1 MAAQIASLASGDA
14 FLRRLHPVT
23 KLLAT
28 VLICVAAFLF
38 RSWVVPAA
46 LAGFLISLHAP
57 HSIGF
62 RRLGSVLKPMPLFVA
77 IIVLANMF
85 LAHREGSPW
94 ENAGAGLVQSLRVVV
109 SVVAANLFLAATEP
123 VDLADA
129 VMRFLAPLKRL
140 GLPSGE
146 LSLMTMITFSFI
158 PLMTDEA
165 RRLHLAQAVRCGFPR
180 SVPGMVRGGAV
191 LVTPLVIG
199 LFRRAEEIDLALQ
212 ARCYRLDGP
221 RSSLGSPGLRA
232 VDYAVSAGFITIFCI
247 GLYAHV

>member
-1 MAAQIASLASGDA
+1 MAAQIASRTSRDT

-23 KLLAT
+23 KLFVT

-38 RSWVVPAA
+38 RSWIVPAA
-46 LAGFLISLHAP
+46 LAGFLIVLHAP

-62 RRLGSVLKPMPLFVA
+62 RRLGAVLKPMPLFVA

-94 ENAGAGLVQSLRVVV
+94 ENAGVGLVQSMRVVV
-109 SVVAANLFLAATEP
+109 SVVAANLFLAVTEP

-129 VMRFLAPLKRL
+129 ALRFLAPLKRL

-158 PLMTDEA
+158 PLMMDEA
-165 RRLHLAQAVRCGFPR
+165 RRLHLVQAVRCGFPR
-180 SVPGMVRGGAV
+180 SALGTVRGSV
-191 LVTPLVIG
+191 FLVTPLAIG

-212 ARCYRLDGP
+212 ARCYRLDEP
-221 RSSLGSPGLRA
+221 RSSLGPPGLRV
-232 VDYAVSAGFITIFCI
+232 VDCAVSAGFILIFCI